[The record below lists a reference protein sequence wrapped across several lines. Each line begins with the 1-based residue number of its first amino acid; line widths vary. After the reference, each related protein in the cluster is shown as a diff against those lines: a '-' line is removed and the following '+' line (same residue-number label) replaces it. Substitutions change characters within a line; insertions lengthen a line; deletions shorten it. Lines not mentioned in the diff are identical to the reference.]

1 MGRLHYPLAVVTVMS
16 FIAFIRRRELVLLF
30 LINTLMSLGMNLTNA
45 LWPLYVQSLGATVLQ
60 VSFLISITG
69 IAGTLLRVPSGVISD
84 TYGRRTIIIVSIALA
99 VAPPVLY
106 TFSSHWEHL
115 VPWGILYAIAFA
127 LYMPSRMAI
136 VADYT
141 SVETRLQVFSIMNLA
156 FPLGNLISPT
166 LSGLLEA
173 TYGWNAIFYVASAL
187 YLVCLVPGL
196 ALPPPL
202 HQGGIERGEDA
213 PPRSRLSVAFVRSLV
228 AFFLF
233 DFFTGL
239 GAGSVSAITPIYL
252 TERFQVSTAEV
263 GLFLSLGFG
272 LTTMLTQIPA
282 GVVAERVGRKRFI
295 AVCYALIP
303 LLSLLWT
310 IIDSVLLLL
319 PVQMAINGLWTM
331 TWPAFLTLLMDH
343 VPSTRRG
350 VAAGITQAGI
360 MLGFTVGP
368 TIGGYLWEFL
378 GPLVPYYA
386 SALFFVL
393 CLPIIPFIQDRR
405 TMT

>member
-1 MGRLHYPLAVVTVMS
+1 
-16 FIAFIRRRELVLLF
+16 VLLF

-69 IAGTLLRVPSGVISD
+69 VAGTLLRIPSGVISD
-84 TYGRRTIIIVSIALA
+84 TYGRRTIIIASIALA
-99 VAPPVLY
+99 IAPPVLY

-115 VPWGILYAIAFA
+115 IPWGIMYAIAFA

-141 SVETRLQVFSIMNLA
+141 SVETRIQVYSIMNLA

-166 LSGLLEA
+166 LSGILEA
-173 TYGWNAIFYVASAL
+173 AYGWNAVFYVATAL
-187 YLVCLVPGL
+187 YVVCLIPGL
-196 ALPPPL
+196 ALPTPPQQEVNE
-202 HQGGIERGEDA
+202 QGDTAIPRG
-213 PPRSRLSVAFVRSLV
+213 RLDVTFFRSLFP
-228 AFFLF
+228 FFLLN
-233 DFFTGL
+233 FFTGL
-239 GAGSVSAITPIYL
+239 GSGTVSAITPIYL
-252 TERFQVSTAEV
+252 TERFHVSTAEV
-263 GLFLSLGFG
+263 GLFLSIGFG

-295 AVCYALIP
+295 AACFALIP
-303 LLSLLWT
+303 VLFLLWT
-310 IIDSVLLLL
+310 TIDNVTLLL

-343 VPSTRRG
+343 VPGARRG
-350 VAAGITQAGI
+350 VASGITQAGV

-368 TIGGYLWEFL
+368 TIGGYLWELL

-386 SALFFVL
+386 SGLFFML
-393 CLPIIPFIQDRR
+393 CLPIVPFIKEARK
-405 TMT
+405 TT